1 MTTRASPRAFRSF
14 MPAVARLMR
23 GSAKA
28 KRRGVTPAS
37 GEIVFGE
44 TVLKSYQ
51 ERYCW
56 MRVVRRPARP
66 CWSIEYCQE
75 RNSSTVSV

>member
-1 MTTRASPRAFRSF
+1 MLSGFAPQAD
-14 MPAVARLMR
+14 MPGQATLAT
-23 GSAKA
+23 GANENAGHS
-28 KRRGVTPAS
+28 GPALNFS
-37 GEIVFGE
+37 E
-44 TVLKSYQ
+44 TMVGYC
-51 ERYCW
+51 RYCW